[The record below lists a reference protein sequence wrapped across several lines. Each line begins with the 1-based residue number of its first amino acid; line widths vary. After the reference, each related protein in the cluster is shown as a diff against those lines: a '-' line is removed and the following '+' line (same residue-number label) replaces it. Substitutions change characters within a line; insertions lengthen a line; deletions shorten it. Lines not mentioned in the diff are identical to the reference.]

1 MFLIKYEQIAGW
13 KSNAKGT
20 KYIVDID
27 SLIDSIECIRVM
39 NINGDIWAPLKLVQE
54 FIRRFPKD
62 PIEKE
67 EEAND

>member
-1 MFLIKYEQIAGW
+1 M
-13 KSNAKGT
+13 

-39 NINGDIWAPLKLVQE
+39 NINGDIWAPLSLVQE

-62 PIEKE
+62 PIETLSE
-67 EEAND
+67 EIPRQFNKNY